1 MCGTYVHWM
10 HLAIGGLLVFSTY
23 YDMKLP
29 LYLLGF
35 GAIAIHTY
43 KLLFEDYAL
52 FPVRTTSLLNNAQRA
67 SATSCNSCGGG
78 N

>member
-23 YDMKLP
+23 YDVKAP

-35 GAIAIHTY
+35 GAIAIHAY

-52 FPVRTTSLLNNAQRA
+52 FPVRTTRLLDSAQRA
-67 SATSCNSCGGG
+67 SATACTSCSG
-78 N
+78 